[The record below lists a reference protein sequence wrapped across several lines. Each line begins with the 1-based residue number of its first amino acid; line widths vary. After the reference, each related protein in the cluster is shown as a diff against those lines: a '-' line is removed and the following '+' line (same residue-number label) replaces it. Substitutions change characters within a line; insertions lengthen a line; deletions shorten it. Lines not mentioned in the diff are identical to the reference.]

1 MKLKRIFKITLLIFC
16 ILIAGLFNFALFYFV
31 FGGGFSF
38 KNRQFLL
45 VAVAFTGISS
55 VIYHIK
61 TLPMY
66 KPKAKKVAEINY
78 VLWVLNGLFALAV
91 LYLAIRLWYD
101 MFYKVNW
108 KGTNEDYLIILL
120 FFIPMLF
127 TAISIL
133 IEERVLYNI
142 IITSRKHSHF
152 NKINQIGTKQHNENS
167 N

>member
-31 FGGGFSF
+31 FVEGFSF
-38 KNRQFLL
+38 KNRQYLL
-45 VAVAFTGISS
+45 VAVAFTGVSS

-66 KPKAKKVAEINY
+66 KPKAKKITEINY
-78 VLWVLNGLFALAV
+78 VLWILNGLFALTLIYIA
-91 LYLAIRLWYD
+91 LRFWYE

-108 KGTNEDYLIILL
+108 KSTNDDYLAMLL
-120 FFIPMLF
+120 FFIPMLLTGIF
-127 TAISIL
+127 L
-133 IEERVLYNI
+133 FIEERVLYNMI
-142 IITSRKHSHF
+142 IASQKHSHF
-152 NKINQIGTKQHNENS
+152 DEINQIGTKQHQENS